1 MLVPESK
8 LRMMPELLMQ
18 TRRQFI
24 SGLIHGIAA
33 STFFE
38 HVRGEGRS
46 IYPKCTIP
54 PHWNIKP
61 SICSQR
67 IVSRQAGIRPFRK
80 NGFNLDVESIGSKTI
95 FHNYGHG
102 GAGITMSWGTATYVV
117 NKVKSMSIPKT
128 NTLAVLGSGAVGL
141 ATASRLDTAGYKVK
155 IYAKDAI
162 MNSTSAVAGACVYP
176 SLLIEPE
183 KVTAL
188 FEKVCV
194 DALGDSFHTFQS
206 LLGKRYGIEWV
217 PVFYSAEQS
226 PTLSWE
232 DLLALTIYQHP
243 NRVTSAPIF
252 RNSKMECTY
261 SLIVNMPIYL
271 AEMYRE
277 LVDRGIIF
285 QKETILDIG
294 DLERLDETY
303 IVNCMGIGASCL
315 GRNDLSPIKGQAAII
330 DKINI
335 EHAFGIEER
344 GFYLYP
350 RRNSIV
356 IGGGAYVNE
365 SNNAYDLTM
374 EKNMIARIRQALA

>member
-8 LRMMPELLMQ
+8 LKMMPKLLMQ
-18 TRRQFI
+18 TRRQFV
-24 SGLIHGIAA
+24 SGLIHGLAA
-33 STFFE
+33 STFLE
-38 HVRGEGRS
+38 RVRGEERS
-46 IYPKCTIP
+46 IYPECTMLP
-54 PHWNIKP
+54 NWNIKA

-67 IVSRQAGIRPFRK
+67 ITSRLAGIRPFRK
-80 NGFNLDVESIGSKTI
+80 NGFNLEVETIGSKTI

-102 GAGITMSWGTATYVV
+102 GSGITMSWGTATYVV
-117 NKVKSMSIPKT
+117 NKVQSMSIPKT

-176 SLLIEPE
+176 SLLIEPD

-188 FEKVCV
+188 FEKVCI

-217 PVFYSAEQS
+217 PVFYSAEQR

-232 DLLALTIYQHP
+232 DLLALTIYPHP
-243 NRVTSAPIF
+243 NRVTSAPMF
-252 RNSKMECTY
+252 RHSNMECTH

-277 LVDRGIIF
+277 LMKRGIVF
-285 QKETILDIG
+285 QKETILGID
-294 DLERLDETY
+294 DLERLDEKY
-303 IVNCMGIGASCL
+303 IVNCMGVGASCL
-315 GRNDLSPIKGQAAII
+315 GRNDLTPIKGQAAII
-330 DKINI
+330 DKLNT

-356 IGGGAYVNE
+356 IGGGAYINE
-365 SNNAYDLTM
+365 SNKAYDLTM

>member
-8 LRMMPELLMQ
+8 LRMMPKLLMQ
-18 TRRQFI
+18 TRRQFV
-24 SGLIHGIAA
+24 SGLLHGIAA
-33 STFFE
+33 STFLE
-38 HVRGEGRS
+38 RVRGEERL
-46 IYPKCTIP
+46 IDPTCTMRP
-54 PHWNIKP
+54 NWNIKA
-61 SICSQR
+61 SICSER
-67 IVSRQAGIRPFRK
+67 IISRVAGIRPFRK
-80 NGFNLDVESIGSKTI
+80 NGFNLEVETIGSKTI

-117 NKVKSMSIPKT
+117 NKVNSMSIPKT

-176 SLLIEPE
+176 SLLIEPD
-183 KVTAL
+183 KVTAS
-188 FEKVCV
+188 FEKVCI

-206 LLGKRYGIEWV
+206 LVGKRYGIEWV
-217 PVFYSAEQS
+217 PVFYSAEQR

-232 DLLALTIYQHP
+232 DLLALTIYPHP
-243 NRVTSAPIF
+243 TRVTSAPIF
-252 RNSKMECTY
+252 RHSNMECTY

-277 LVDRGIIF
+277 LVERGIVF
-285 QKETILDIG
+285 QKETILDID

-303 IVNCMGIGASCL
+303 IINCMGVGARCM
-315 GRNDLSPIKGQAAII
+315 GRNDLTPIKGQAAII
-330 DKINI
+330 DKLNT
-335 EHAFGIEER
+335 EHAFGIEEC

-356 IGGGAYVNE
+356 IGGGAYINE
-365 SNNAYDLTM
+365 SNKAYDLTM